1 MTRERLTE
9 LFSGFA
15 SLRIA
20 VAGDLFLDRWYEIDE
35 SLNEPSVETGLT
47 AYQVVRKRAA
57 AGAAGTVLR
66 RRKKTEYLE
75 AKSVPVGI
83 LPEIA
88 FARSEK
94 DLDAGDMLVMVSD
107 GVTATGTEWLCDLI
121 ANYEDDDPQALS
133 ERIVERAVK
142 DRADGHEDDVSAVV
156 LLIE

>member
-1 MTRERLTE
+1 MCIDGDFCEAERKIYKRGRGGTAAKTPPVPLAGRT
-9 LFSGFA
+9 A
-15 SLRIA
+15 LR
-20 VAGDLFLDRWYEIDE
+20 L
-35 SLNEPSVETGLT
+35 
-47 AYQVVRKRAA
+47 RK

-107 GVTATGTEWLCDLI
+107 GVTASGTEWLCDLI

>member
-1 MTRERLTE
+1 MINSAMLAKGGEESLATLDVACID
-9 LFSGFA
+9 LFTGHV
-15 SLRIA
+15 SLR
-20 VAGDLFLDRWYEIDE
+20 
-35 SLNEPSVETGLT
+35 
-47 AYQVVRKRAA
+47 K

-83 LPEIA
+83 LPGNRLCPQRKRPRCGRY
-88 FARSEK
+88 ARHGLGRR
-94 DLDAGDMLVMVSD
+94 DDFRHR
-107 GVTATGTEWLCDLI
+107 EWLCDLI

>member
-1 MTRERLTE
+1 MQRWMLRAST
-9 LFSGFA
+9 
-15 SLRIA
+15 SLRGTSPCA
-20 VAGDLFLDRWYEIDE
+20 RRV
-35 SLNEPSVETGLT
+35 
-47 AYQVVRKRAA
+47 
-57 AGAAGTVLR
+57 AAGTVLR

-107 GVTATGTEWLCDLI
+107 GVTASGTEWLCDLI

-142 DRADGHEDDVSAVV
+142 DRADGTRTT
-156 LLIE
+156 

>member
-1 MTRERLTE
+1 MQRWMLRASTSFT
-9 LFSGFA
+9 GHV
-15 SLRIA
+15 SLR
-20 VAGDLFLDRWYEIDE
+20 
-35 SLNEPSVETGLT
+35 
-47 AYQVVRKRAA
+47 K

-107 GVTATGTEWLCDLI
+107 GVTASGTEWLCDLI

-142 DRADGHEDDVSAVV
+142 RPHRRTRGRRKRRGAPDRMTYNSKV
-156 LLIE
+156 LPEICVRLPLNSLIKYGILIQVYEI

>member
-1 MTRERLTE
+1 MKIKKAE
-9 LFSGFA
+9 LA
-15 SLRIA
+15 A
-20 VAGDLFLDRWYEIDE
+20 VA
-35 SLNEPSVETGLT
+35 V
-47 AYQVVRKRAA
+47 
-57 AGAAGTVLR
+57 
-66 RRKKTEYLE
+66 KKERYPPE
-75 AKSVPVGI
+75 D

-107 GVTATGTEWLCDLI
+107 GVTASGTEWLCDLI

>member
-1 MTRERLTE
+1 MHRPLYRARLPAQGGCCGHGAAQAQE
-9 LFSGFA
+9 DGVSG
-15 SLRIA
+15 S
-20 VAGDLFLDRWYEIDE
+20 
-35 SLNEPSVETGLT
+35 
-47 AYQVVRKRAA
+47 QKRA
-57 AGAAGTVLR
+57 
-66 RRKKTEYLE
+66 
-75 AKSVPVGI
+75 VGI

-107 GVTATGTEWLCDLI
+107 GVTASGTEWLCDLI

>member
-1 MTRERLTE
+1 MLRAST
-9 LFSGFA
+9 
-15 SLRIA
+15 SLR
-20 VAGDLFLDRWYEIDE
+20 
-35 SLNEPSVETGLT
+35 
-47 AYQVVRKRAA
+47 
-57 AGAAGTVLR
+57 GTSPC

-107 GVTATGTEWLCDLI
+107 GVTASGTEWLCDLI

-156 LLIE
+156 LLIK

>member
-1 MTRERLTE
+1 MQRWMLR
-9 LFSGFA
+9 A
-15 SLRIA
+15 ST
-20 VAGDLFLDRWYEIDE
+20 
-35 SLNEPSVETGLT
+35 SLQGTSPY
-47 AYQVVRKRAA
+47 ARRVRRA
-57 AGAAGTVLR
+57 LC

-107 GVTATGTEWLCDLI
+107 GVTASGTEWLCDLI